1 MKCPVCSHVYPDT
14 LSRCSRCGRVAPERA
29 SASDVS
35 STLIEFPSQRPVRA
49 SLPDWRLEL
58 NEKVRAIKARRSMEA
73 MVGEAT
79 AARRA
84 TSTSADAETAAPEPE
99 AAQQPLHEE
108 HANPIVAA
116 ALDRLRRASANSM
129 PQPTPIG
136 RRGSAATA
144 RVAALSPPQTATHA
158 MPVQQSS
165 ALAAVEP
172 YHASLV
178 EATPVREELFDPAEL
193 LEGLDDEAFDPHAI
207 VAHAALLPPAPMA
220 ERASLP
226 ARALAGAIDVG
237 IFVLVSV
244 PFVVTTWA
252 INGDFTRTPVL
263 VLLTVTLALLA
274 AYYLLA
280 MFSIGGRTIGMMLGG
295 LRVVDEH
302 GNDPSARALFLR
314 ATGYVAAA
322 APAGLGFAWAIVNR
336 DRCGLHD
343 LLSGTR
349 VVRD

>member
-14 LSRCSRCGRVAPERA
+14 LSRCSRCGRVAPDRA
-29 SASDVS
+29 SASDAP
-35 STLIEFPSQRPVRA
+35 STLIEFPSQRPMRA

-73 MVGEAT
+73 MVGEAK
-79 AARRA
+79 AERRA
-84 TSTSADAETAAPEPE
+84 TSTIPELDAPAAPPDETSI
-99 AAQQPLHEE
+99 PLQEE

-116 ALDRLRRASANSM
+116 ALDRLRRASANAM
-129 PQPTPIG
+129 PQATPMG

-144 RVAALSPPQTATHA
+144 RVASLPSPQTSAHALSVPQT
-158 MPVQQSS
+158 S

-172 YHASLV
+172 YRTAIVQAS
-178 EATPVREELFDPAEL
+178 PIREELFDPAEL

-207 VAHAALLPPAPMA
+207 VAQAALPAGPSV
-220 ERASLP
+220 EPASLS
-226 ARALAGAIDVG
+226 ARAMAGAIDIG
-237 IFVLVSV
+237 IFALVSI
-244 PFVVTTWA
+244 PFVATTWA
-252 INGDFTRTPVL
+252 VNGDFSQAPVR
-263 VLLTVTLALLA
+263 LLLAGTLALLA

-280 MFSIGGRTIGMMLGG
+280 MLSIGGRTIGMMVGG

-302 GNDPSARALFLR
+302 GSEPTPRALFLR

-322 APAGLGFAWAIVNR
+322 LPVGLGFAWALVNR

-349 VVRD
+349 VVRE

>member
-35 STLIEFPSQRPVRA
+35 STLIEFPSQRPARA

-84 TSTSADAETAAPEPE
+84 TNTSPDTETAAPESE
-99 AAQQPLHEE
+99 APQQPLHEE

-116 ALDRLRRASANSM
+116 ALDRLRRASASAM

-144 RVAALSPPQTATHA
+144 RVAALSQPQTATHA
-158 MPVQQSS
+158 LPAQQSS

-172 YHASLV
+172 YRSALV

-237 IFVLVSV
+237 IFFVVSV
-244 PFVVTTWA
+244 PFIATTWA

-263 VLLTVTLALLA
+263 ILLTVTLALLA

-280 MFSIGGRTIGMMLGG
+280 MFSIGGRTIGMMMGG
-295 LRVVDEH
+295 LRVVDEY
-302 GNDPSARALFLR
+302 GNEPTTRALFLR

-322 APAGLGFAWAIVNR
+322 VPAGLGFAWAIVNR

-349 VVRD
+349 VVRE

>member
-29 SASDVS
+29 TASDVS
-35 STLIEFPSQRPVRA
+35 STLIEFPSQRPARA

-84 TSTSADAETAAPEPE
+84 TSTPAEPGTATPESEVP
-99 AAQQPLHEE
+99 QLPLHEE

-116 ALDRLRRASANSM
+116 ALDRLRRASASAM

-144 RVAALSPPQTATHA
+144 RVAALSHPQTASHA
-158 MPVQQSS
+158 LPAQQTS

-172 YHASLV
+172 YRSALV
-178 EATPVREELFDPAEL
+178 EASPVREELFDPAEL

-207 VAHAALLPPAPMA
+207 VATAALPPAPMA
-220 ERASLP
+220 ERASLL
-226 ARALAGAIDVG
+226 ARALAGAIDIG

-244 PFVVTTWA
+244 PFVAATWA

-263 VLLTVTLALLA
+263 ILLTVTLALLA

-280 MFSIGGRTIGMMLGG
+280 MFSIGGRTIGMMIGG
-295 LRVVDEH
+295 LRVVDEY
-302 GNDPSARALFLR
+302 GNEPTTRALFLR

-322 APAGLGFAWAIVNR
+322 VPAGLGFAWAFVNR
-336 DRCGLHD
+336 ERCGLHD

-349 VVRD
+349 VVRE